1 MEVGSRIDL
10 PCLETLTVG
19 DPKKKSYN
27 FKHAASLHLKEL
39 PKLTTV
45 VIGAFSFRYASR
57 TCFEGTPLALRGC

>member
-10 PCLETLTVG
+10 PCLETLTIG

-27 FKHAASLHLKEL
+27 FKHAASLHLKAL

-45 VIGAFSFRYASR
+45 VIGAFSFRYASQIR
-57 TCFEGTPLALRGC
+57 FEGTPLALR